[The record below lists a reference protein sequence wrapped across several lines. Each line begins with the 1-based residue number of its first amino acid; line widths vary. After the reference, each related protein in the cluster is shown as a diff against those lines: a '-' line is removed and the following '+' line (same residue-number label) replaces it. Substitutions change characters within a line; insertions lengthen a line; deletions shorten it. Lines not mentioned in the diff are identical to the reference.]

1 MSIEDLALVIAGIIV
16 VYFIS
21 STFSELH
28 WHEELKEEANESR
41 AQYYSMLAECNSA
54 LRKENEHLRRECIV
68 LRRRLDGKGEEKWAG
83 ETETEGLTEGMEA
96 VKMENGK
103 KD

>member
-1 MSIEDLALVIAGIIV
+1 MSIEDLALVITGILT
-16 VYFIS
+16 VYFIAA
-21 STFSELH
+21 TFSDLH
-28 WHEELKEEANESR
+28 GYEKLKEEADESLE
-41 AQYYSMLAECNSA
+41 QYYFMLEKRNSA

-68 LRRRLDGKGEEKWAG
+68 LRRRLDGKGKEKWAG
-83 ETETEGLTEGMEA
+83 ETETEGLTEGTEA

>member
-1 MSIEDLALVIAGIIV
+1 MSIEDLGLVISGIIA
-16 VYFIS
+16 VYFIAA
-21 STFSELH
+21 TFSDLH
-28 WHEELKEEANESR
+28 GYEKLKEEANVSR
-41 AQYYSMLAECNSA
+41 EQFYSMLEKRNSA
-54 LRKENEHLRRECIV
+54 LREENEYLRKECIV

-83 ETETEGLTEGMEA
+83 ETEIEGLTEGTEA

>member
-1 MSIEDLALVIAGIIV
+1 MS
-16 VYFIS
+16 F
-21 STFSELH
+21 
-28 WHEELKEEANESR
+28 EELCFAIVGVVLISFTLAAFIGMLRESK
-41 AQYYSMLAECNSA
+41 QMD
-54 LRKENEHLRRECIV
+54 KECIV

-83 ETETEGLTEGMEA
+83 ETETEGLTEGTEA

>member
-1 MSIEDLALVIAGIIV
+1 MSFEELALVITGIIT
-16 VYFIS
+16 VYFIAA
-21 STFSELH
+21 TFSDLH
-28 WHEELKEEANESR
+28 GYEKLKEEADESLE
-41 AQYYSMLAECNSA
+41 QYYSMLEKRNAD

>member
-1 MSIEDLALVIAGIIV
+1 MSIEDLALVITGILT
-16 VYFIS
+16 VYFIVA
-21 STFSELH
+21 TFSDLH
-28 WHEELKEEANESR
+28 GYEKLKEEADESLE
-41 AQYYSMLAECNSA
+41 QYYFMLEKRNSA

-83 ETETEGLTEGMEA
+83 ETETEGLTEGTEA